1 MYELFSYLHEIED
14 EYIRTIFNF
23 HIKRCDEIS
32 DIYNIIMTK
41 INDAK
46 NFNDVIDE
54 RFNKTIKKLIYC
66 DIRTTKHI
74 INQSCYPIKNKQ
86 IKKISKINQYFDI
99 NIISDTPASTRT
111 KEIFLSDRSSLV
123 SYIKTSNK
131 KCKIDYGELKKTI
144 NSHNRSVAYYSGRR
158 SDKYMSTEVH
168 KDKQNPCIKSISK
181 KLTLDI
187 ENQSITTGGKS
198 SILQTVEIIYTNRT
212 CIKIFK
218 DSTIHV
224 ILSKDKSETSC
235 ADTINK
241 LFYTYTVLFDLI
253 TDITGNKKF
262 LEYKAVASK
271 IVSTDNFNDK
281 ILIIKNHP
289 NMYGIHNFKI
299 GMFNI
304 TYKLSIDMIIF
315 PSLMEF
321 NSKIKFFKGK
331 KLNIVALSSLQDCIK
346 YVKEVKGIL
355 LMMKKKS
362 DELEEIDIITASVD
376 RLKNVIINI

>member
-32 DIYNIIMTK
+32 NIYDIIMTK
-41 INDAK
+41 IKDAK

-66 DIRTTKHI
+66 DIKTTKHI
-74 INQSCYPIKNKQ
+74 INQSCYPAKNKQ
-86 IKKISKINQYFDI
+86 MKKISKINQYFNI

-144 NSHNRSVAYYSGRR
+144 NSHNRSIYYSGRR
-158 SDKYMSTEVH
+158 SDEYMSTEVH
-168 KDKQNPCIKSISK
+168 KDQKNPWIKSISK

-187 ENQSITTGGKS
+187 ENQSITTRGKS
-198 SILQTVEIIYTNRT
+198 SILQTIEIIYANRT

-224 ILSKDKSETSC
+224 ILSKDKSETTC
-235 ADTINK
+235 IDTINK
-241 LFYTYTVLFDLI
+241 LFYTYTILFDII

-262 LEYKAVASK
+262 LEYKAIASN

-289 NMYGIHNFKI
+289 DMYGIHNFKI

-346 YVKEVKGIL
+346 YVKEAKGIL
-355 LMMKKKS
+355 RMMKKKS